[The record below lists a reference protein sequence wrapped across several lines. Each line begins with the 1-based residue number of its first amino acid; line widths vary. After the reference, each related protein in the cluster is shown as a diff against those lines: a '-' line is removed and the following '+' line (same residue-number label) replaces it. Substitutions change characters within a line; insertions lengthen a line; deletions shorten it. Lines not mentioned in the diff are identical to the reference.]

1 MMSATSLYAFLV
13 YTNQAQ
19 NLLMLISGDLQAMV
33 ILFYEKVNYCCIR
46 PLMRIVWTK
55 PRGKNES
62 KVLGNGRDDRVG
74 YGGVHYHQN
83 H

>member
-1 MMSATSLYAFLV
+1 
-13 YTNQAQ
+13 
-19 NLLMLISGDLQAMV
+19 MLISGDLQAMV

-55 PRGKNES
+55 PRGKDES
-62 KVLGNGRDDRVG
+62 KVLGNGRDGRVG

-83 H
+83 HQG